1 MKKRKSGTGLMSVPI
16 FLAVFMLSG
25 CAATKA
31 PVYGDPQT
39 GIILKYQMPEGQ
51 VLKYESWGE
60 THQVLDVM
68 GQTIETDISSSNA
81 FTVRSKGIEENEYR
95 LTITIDGMSLKIQSA
110 TGELEP
116 DMSTV
121 IGKSFEMVLSELG
134 KEMELIGA
142 EEIEYDLGPEGT
154 RNVASGFQDIFPL
167 CADRPV
173 KIGDTWP
180 YESTITEK
188 SDAGDTVVYFS
199 GTNTL
204 EGFETVEGMECARI
218 TSEGTGTIESRGEQQ
233 GMELVTTGEI
243 KGKDTWYFAYKEG
256 IFVKQM
262 NEGTVEGT
270 IDVPS
275 QGVQILFTRESSS
288 EINLVK

>member
-1 MKKRKSGTGLMSVPI
+1 MNMRKKRLAWTLVPL
-16 FLAVFMLSG
+16 FMMVAMLAG
-25 CAATKA
+25 CAAKKA

-39 GIILKYQMPEGQ
+39 GLILKYRMPEGQ

-60 THQVLDVM
+60 TQQVAEVM
-68 GQTIETDISSSNA
+68 GQTIDTDISSSNA
-81 FTVRSKGIEENEYR
+81 FTVRSKGQEENNYR

-110 TGELEP
+110 QGGLEP

-121 IGKSFEMVLSELG
+121 IGKSFDMVLSDLG
-134 KEMELIGA
+134 KELELIGA
-142 EEIEYDLGPEGT
+142 DAIEYDMGPEGT
-154 RNVASGFQDIFPL
+154 RNVASGFQDTFPL

-173 KIGDTWP
+173 KVGDTWP

-188 SDAGDTVVYFS
+188 SDAGETIVYYS
-199 GTNTL
+199 GVNTL
-204 EGFETVEGMECARI
+204 EGFETVDGMECAKI
-218 TSEGTGTIESRGEQQ
+218 ASEGTGTIESRGEQQ

-275 QGVQILFTRESSS
+275 QGIQISYTRESSS